1 MMYQSVTTRMNKD
14 IIRDIDAY
22 AERRGM
28 SRSAALRFAV
38 DAGVKNLLAWE
49 DSTPAVPD
57 LSCISTHCSEHVE
70 TQ

>member
-1 MMYQSVTTRMNKD
+1 MLHQLITIRMNED
-14 IIRDIDAY
+14 SIRAVDAF
-22 AERRGM
+22 AKRRGM